1 MNIYHPEQTQLQ
13 VAQIS
18 QRKTTES
25 TRKRRVAWTTLG
37 QEKTANRARFVQA
50 QKSAIKK
57 RDRMKLKDFC
67 KAKDNVI
74 STKQRPRMEATFT
87 SFSIQQRVNTKKYIK
102 NTKDWYHQNK

>member
-18 QRKTTES
+18 QCKTTES
-25 TRKRRVAWTTLG
+25 TRKRRVAWPTLG

-57 RDRMKLKDFC
+57 
-67 KAKDNVI
+67 
-74 STKQRPRMEATFT
+74 
-87 SFSIQQRVNTKKYIK
+87 
-102 NTKDWYHQNK
+102 